1 MMPFFEGFFLNLCV
15 LISSLFIYKQ
25 VIKEIPLNQNN
36 FVTTILGG
44 VLGGL
49 LGMILMHFSIKTGAN
64 SIIDLRIIPLML
76 AALYGSKISS
86 AITAGLIIVSRLMIG
101 VNTHSFSN
109 IAFILLSLITFYV
122 CSQKVKNRWTSVM
135 VMLTISNTV
144 YTVLSMIFT
153 AEKQVNILLLANYWA
168 ASIIG
173 GFVAV
178 YIMDYLTKNET
189 LFKENKN
196 YASTD
201 SLTGLNNVRSFDLAF
216 DKAKQR
222 IKKTE
227 EPLSL
232 LLIDIDHF
240 KAVNDTYGHLEGD
253 SVLKKFAA
261 ILKTSK
267 ELDDVVSRNGG
278 EEFTLILHNC
288 NEERAAKKAEQLRKM
303 IESSFFII
311 KNDTLA
317 IHLTVSIGVATYD
330 EETNRDIDHLYSH
343 ADQALYA
350 AKQNGRNR
358 VVAYSNISSY
368 FLVDPLKKQGQSLR
382 KSAVSNKE
390 FKSRTDS

>member
-1 MMPFFEGFFLNLCV
+1 
-15 LISSLFIYKQ
+15 
-25 VIKEIPLNQNN
+25 
-36 FVTTILGG
+36 
-44 VLGGL
+44 
-49 LGMILMHFSIKTGAN
+49 MHFSIKTGVN

-76 AALYGSKISS
+76 VALYGIKLSS
-86 AITAGLIIVSRLMIG
+86 AITAGLIIVFRLMMG

-122 CSQKVKNRWTSVM
+122 CSQQVKNRWASVM
-135 VMLTISNTV
+135 VMLTISNSI
-144 YTVLSMIFT
+144 YTVLSMMFT
-153 AEKQVNILLLANYWA
+153 EDKQVNILLLFNYWV

-178 YIMDYLTKNET
+178 YIMEYLTKSET

-261 ILKTSK
+261 ILKTNK
-267 ELDDVVSRNGG
+267 GLDDVVSRNGG

-303 IESSFFII
+303 IESSFYLKRI
-311 KNDTLA
+311 T
-317 IHLTVSIGVATYD
+317 
-330 EETNRDIDHLYSH
+330 
-343 ADQALYA
+343 
-350 AKQNGRNR
+350 
-358 VVAYSNISSY
+358 
-368 FLVDPLKKQGQSLR
+368 LKKA
-382 KSAVSNKE
+382 KKDIPCYN
-390 FKSRTDS
+390 